1 MPLSSPVDFSALVSE
16 SSCTEPLLNRV
27 QWELFLPAH
36 RHEFITRK
44 LSEMARCRSE
54 ALPAR
59 HTSPDAATDGSERS
73 PNISTPAPADPE
85 VKSSMVDALGGF
97 IMRACRDFCQLASG
111 ARTWI
116 TCCAVFCICTA
127 SFCRSKQTRRCAPPC
142 GCLVLAVL
150 VVMLHLLST
159 AGAAKVR
166 PWRDAT
172 SNPWAE
178 GKPNVLAYKMAAG
191 PDGSL
196 YVFGGIYIA
205 TGSKSHDLFKLDLD
219 TKEWHLITPRGS
231 VRPSA
236 RNGHTMA
243 TVGSDLFVFGGETEQ
258 GEEGRCAC
266 WPPSWGH

>member
-1 MPLSSPVDFSALVSE
+1 ML
-16 SSCTEPLLNRV
+16 T
-27 QWELFLPAH
+27 
-36 RHEFITRK
+36 
-44 LSEMARCRSE
+44 
-54 ALPAR
+54 
-59 HTSPDAATDGSERS
+59 
-73 PNISTPAPADPE
+73 
-85 VKSSMVDALGGF
+85 
-97 IMRACRDFCQLASG
+97 
-111 ARTWI
+111 
-116 TCCAVFCICTA
+116 
-127 SFCRSKQTRRCAPPC
+127 
-142 GCLVLAVL
+142 VL
-150 VVMLHLLST
+150 VVMLHSLNT

-166 PWRDAT
+166 PWRDPT

-178 GKPNVLAYKMAAG
+178 GKPMVRDHKMAAG

-196 YVFGGIYIA
+196 YVFGGNNLA